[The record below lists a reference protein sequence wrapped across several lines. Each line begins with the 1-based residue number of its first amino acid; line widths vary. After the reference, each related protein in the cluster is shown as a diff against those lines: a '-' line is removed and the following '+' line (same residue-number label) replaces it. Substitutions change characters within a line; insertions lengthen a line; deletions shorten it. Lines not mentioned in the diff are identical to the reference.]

1 VHNAFHARVIAARLG
16 ADGVVTQLKGNVDG
30 PYPVGDVSVWV
41 NEDDA
46 DFAREL
52 LLADEVESAFDLP
65 DEGGEPW
72 EPSRRRPFLLGLTI
86 SQVVAVVGIVA
97 VLSGGLLARVLVR

>member
-16 ADGVVTQLKGNVDG
+16 ADGIVTQLKGNVDG

-41 NEDDA
+41 NENDA

-52 LLADEVESAFDLP
+52 LLADEVEAAFDLP
-65 DEGGEPW
+65 DEGEPW
-72 EPSRRRPFLLGLTI
+72 ERRRRRPFVLGLTL

-97 VLSGGLLARVLVR
+97 VLSGGLLARVLLW

>member
-65 DEGGEPW
+65 DEGEPW

-86 SQVVAVVGIVA
+86 SQVVAVVGILA
-97 VLSGGLLARVLVR
+97 VLSGGLLARVLLW